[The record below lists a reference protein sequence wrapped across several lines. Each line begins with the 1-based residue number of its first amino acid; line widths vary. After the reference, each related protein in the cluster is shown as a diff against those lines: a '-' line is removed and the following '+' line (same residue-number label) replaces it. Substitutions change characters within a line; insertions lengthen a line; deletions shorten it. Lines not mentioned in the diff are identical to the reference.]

1 LNWTTEY
8 VGTVEPSPYYFDYND
23 FLEEIVTC
31 DYGRPATI
39 YLPALYSLLFILGL
53 SGNVLVVW
61 VIVAG
66 MRLRSM
72 TDVCLLNLAIA
83 DLLLLSSLP
92 FLADQARGNWI
103 FGDTMCKL
111 VLGTYHVGYYAGI
124 FFITLMS
131 VDRYLAIVHA
141 IFARK
146 MRTRSFGVL
155 AAVVTWVAGLLAS
168 FPDVGFLEEQGLNNT
183 KFCAPLYGKTSGNSN
198 WWRVF
203 GLLKMN
209 ILGLVIPFV
218 FMTFCYSQI
227 VQTLLSCQTSKRQAI
242 RLIALVVC
250 VFFCCWLPYNVT
262 CFFYALELIGSYTS
276 CNRSRHIRMGLQVT
290 EVIAYCHSCIN
301 PMLYVFVGERFRR
314 QLLKLIS
321 RSPCMLWPVV
331 RRCIPSQDRLRSSMY
346 TQSTSLNERSTVV

>member
-1 LNWTTEY
+1 M
-8 VGTVEPSPYYFDYND
+8 
-23 FLEEIVTC
+23 
-31 DYGRPATI
+31 
-39 YLPALYSLLFILGL
+39 
-53 SGNVLVVW
+53 
-61 VIVAG
+61 IVAG
-66 MRLRSM
+66 VQLRSM

-168 FPDVGFLEEQGLNNT
+168 FPEVGFLQEQRSNNT
-183 KFCAPLYGKTSGNSN
+183 TFCAPSYENTSGDYSSN

-227 VQTLLSCQTSKRQAI
+227 VRTLLSCQTSKRQAI

-276 CNRSRHIRMGLQVT
+276 CNRSRHIRMVLQVT